1 MIERRRLMRGSPEAR
16 RRRLAAIRE
25 KLNRRSIVE
34 YRETDLDDGSR
45 VNVVLSDGST
55 RPAAAD
61 ERTEWATGEP
71 RVAWDLIIGSDRI
84 ARPVIIPT
92 ATRIIPTAPRTS
104 TTREHRSPSTTRRSA
119 RTTSALSAADP
130 SSSRGRLSANA
141 LAHLRIETTRLGLR
155 LALLGIGGAR

>member
-1 MIERRRLMRGSPEAR
+1 MRGSPEAR

-25 KLNRRSIVE
+25 KLSGRSIVE

-71 RVAWDLIIGSDRI
+71 RVAWDFIIGSDRI

-92 ATRIIPTAPRTS
+92 ATRLITTAPRKI
-104 TTREHRSPSTTRRSA
+104 TTRSA

-141 LAHLRIETTRLGLR
+141 LGHLRIETTRLGLR
-155 LALLGIGGAR
+155 LALLGIGGPR